1 MALDLLP
8 THHNPSDPLQ
18 EDLHHQLLHI
28 IECLTL
34 FLDTLMAEQL
44 SYDPTNIPKMAKW
57 TEEETDSLVMYLL
70 EHHLEAGDG
79 SFKEAT
85 FLAAAKNLEPLHVAG
100 KVKVVKSVWNKWNQ
114 VLYDFPLIYSTD
126 KSFRSR

>member
-1 MALDLLP
+1 MYLRWKNGQKRRQTLL
-8 THHNPSDPLQ
+8 Q
-18 EDLHHQLLHI
+18 
-28 IECLTL
+28 
-34 FLDTLMAEQL
+34 
-44 SYDPTNIPKMAKW
+44 
-57 TEEETDSLVMYLL
+57 YLL
-70 EHHLEAGDG
+70 EHHSEVGDG